1 METDKTKERKG
12 KFMIEAVYEAI
23 KNGEDVRQNLSK
35 FRQCMKEEA
44 VPEQADTSVFI
55 GLLSAE
61 DPKERKNA
69 ALVLGD
75 LGAQEALKPLYEAY
89 EKEEKKF
96 VKSSYLSAIGKLDAG
111 GLIEELKHI
120 YRELGECSPKE
131 EDKKHVNAQLKELD
145 RILAKYGERKKHT
158 FTGYDREN
166 VVILTTGK
174 DFYDVTARQVVCGK
188 TKPHPLGVLVA
199 TRDLK
204 PLLSIR
210 TYRELLFVVP
220 HKREIGTDAKEAG
233 EILADSG
240 LLPLLF
246 ECHDSGAPFFFRIE
260 VRSTMSPDEKTAF
273 VRRWQQ

>member
-111 GLIEELKHI
+111 GIIEELKQI

-145 RILAKYGERKKHT
+145 RILAKYEREKKA
-158 FTGYDREN
+158 Y
-166 VVILTTGK
+166 V
-174 DFYDVTARQVVCGK
+174 
-188 TKPHPLGVLVA
+188 
-199 TRDLK
+199 
-204 PLLSIR
+204 
-210 TYRELLFVVP
+210 YRV
-220 HKREIGTDAKEAG
+220 
-233 EILADSG
+233 
-240 LLPLLF
+240 
-246 ECHDSGAPFFFRIE
+246 
-260 VRSTMSPDEKTAF
+260 
-273 VRRWQQ
+273 